1 MERLLP
7 QTLDLPRYSIWEY
20 PQARKMRRFRLSPA
34 SNPTRREEISTQ
46 LLRRIDIA
54 LLISKIYL
62 PYLLYSDT
70 AVIPRPVLTIL
81 VFALPL
87 LVVAFSVLMG
97 GSALA
102 AATEDTP
109 GAQALRWV
117 AIGVLILTVV
127 DIVLL
132 VGVLGLNALGRG
144 DNRSDSDV

>member
-1 MERLLP
+1 M
-7 QTLDLPRYSIWEY
+7 
-20 PQARKMRRFRLSPA
+20 
-34 SNPTRREEISTQ
+34 
-46 LLRRIDIA
+46 
-54 LLISKIYL
+54 
-62 PYLLYSDT
+62 
-70 AVIPRPVLTIL
+70 IPRPVLTIL

-102 AATEDTP
+102 SATEDMP

-117 AIGVLILTVV
+117 AIGILMFTIV

-144 DNRSDSDV
+144 DDRSHPDA